1 MKKLV
6 AISTII
12 LALAACSNEGK
23 GPHGKPP
30 HNPEME
36 AAMQECQKTVTNKED
51 RTAFDAC
58 MKAKGF
64 EKPADHGKGPQP
76 PKASN

>member
-23 GPHGKPP
+23 DPHGKPP

-36 AAMQECQKTVTNKED
+36 VAMQECQKTVTNKED